1 MIINPSQSPIAAA
14 VPVAPVKTLSAAKR
28 REAVL
33 FYLFVSPWV
42 IGFLLFTV
50 IPMGISLYLSFTQWD
65 VLSAPQWIGLG
76 NFTKMFTSD
85 PDFFQSLKV
94 TFVYA
99 IFSVPI
105 DLMVALGLAVLLDQA
120 TRAVAFFR
128 TSFYVPSIVASVASA
143 VLWQWIFN
151 TRFGPINGL
160 LASLGIEGPNW
171 FSDSRYALIALIIM
185 STWGV
190 GGQMLIFFAGLKGIS
205 RTLYEAAEVDGATR
219 PERFFKITLPM
230 LSPTIFFNLLLAMIG
245 AFQTF
250 DAAFVISTSRSG
262 VLGSPEK
269 STLFFLM
276 HLYDEGFTQL
286 HMGYASALSW
296 FLFVVI
302 LTVTLLVNRSSKRW
316 VFYSEGSD

>member
-1 MIINPSQSPIAAA
+1 MIIPGQN
-14 VPVAPVKTLSAAKR
+14 PVAVVATAAPITRSAAKR
-28 REAVL
+28 REAVV
-33 FYLFVSPWV
+33 FYMFVSPWI

-65 VLSAPQWIGLG
+65 ILSAPQWIGLD
-76 NFTKMFTSD
+76 NFTKMFSSD

-94 TFVYA
+94 TIVYA
-99 IFSVPI
+99 IFSVPL
-105 DLMVALGLAVLLDQA
+105 DLMVALALAVLLDQA
-120 TRAVAFFR
+120 TYAVAFFR
-128 TSFYVPSIVASVASA
+128 TSFYIPSIVASVASA

-151 TRFGPINGL
+151 TRFGPINGFL
-160 LASLGIEGPNW
+160 NALGIDAPNW
-171 FSDSRYALIALIIM
+171 FGDSRYALIALIIM

-190 GGQMLIFFAGLKGIS
+190 GGQMLIFFAGLKGVPRS
-205 RTLYEAAEVDGATR
+205 LYEAAEVDGASR
-219 PERFFKITLPM
+219 SQRFFKITLPM

-250 DAAFVISTSRSG
+250 DAAFVISTAHAG
-262 VLGSPEK
+262 VLGAPDK

-276 HLYDEGFTQL
+276 HLYDEGFTHL

-302 LTVTLLVNRSSKRW
+302 LAVTLIVNRSSKRW
-316 VFYSEGSD
+316 VFYSEGGD